1 MRAAVLSRYGNV
13 DGLELR
19 DIPEPRVGPGKL
31 TVRIAAAS
39 LNALDVKL
47 VSGALRAWFPLE
59 LPAILGFDASG
70 EVVELGPG
78 VSGFRVGD
86 AVLGQI
92 RHGLAE
98 LALATPEQI
107 AKVPP
112 GLSVVDAAALPTVAL
127 TGTQLLEEAVAA
139 APGEVVLV
147 TGALGAVGRYAVHA
161 ARKRKVRV
169 IAGVR
174 RRQLSEAAALG
185 TYGVVAL
192 DDPASVAGLPPL
204 DGIADTVGGET
215 VAALLAKLA
224 PGGRLGSVLGEPPG
238 AKERGI
244 QVRAIQVHPDPVRL
258 AELAREVASGEV
270 VVPIAAR
277 FPLAQV
283 RDAFRAAEHGAGG
296 KVLVTP

>member
-1 MRAAVLSRYGNV
+1 
-13 DGLELR
+13 
-19 DIPEPRVGPGKL
+19 
-31 TVRIAAAS
+31 VRITAAS
-39 LNALDVKL
+39 LNPLDLKL
-47 VSGALRAWFPLE
+47 VSGAMRAWFPLE

-86 AVLGQI
+86 RVFGQI

-98 LALATPEQI
+98 LALATPGQI
-107 AKVPP
+107 AKVPD

-127 TGTQLLEEAVAA
+127 TGTQLLEEAVDP
-139 APGEVVLV
+139 APGEVVLI

-161 ARKRKVRV
+161 AKRRKVRV

-174 RRQLSEAAALG
+174 RRQLGEATALG
-185 TYGVVAL
+185 TDGVVAL
-192 DDPASVAGLPPL
+192 DDPASIAGLPPL
-204 DGIADTVGGET
+204 AGIADTVGGET
-215 VAALLAKLA
+215 VAAVLPKLGR
-224 PGGRLGSVLGEPPG
+224 GGKLGSVVGEPPG

-244 QVRAIQVHPDPVRL
+244 EVRAIRTHADPARL
-258 AELAREVASGEV
+258 AQLAGEVASGEV

-283 RDAFRAAEHGAGG
+283 RDAFRALERGAGG